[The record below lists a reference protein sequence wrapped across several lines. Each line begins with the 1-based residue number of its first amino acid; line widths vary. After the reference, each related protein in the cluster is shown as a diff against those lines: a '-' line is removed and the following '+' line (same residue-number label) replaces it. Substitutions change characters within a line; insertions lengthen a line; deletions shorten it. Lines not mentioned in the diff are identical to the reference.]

1 LRHSDERVF
10 VCFFFTAIQVTL
22 FYEGL
27 TIIGSTLTLPSL
39 LGFLD
44 IAGSDVVASQWP
56 TTIIL
61 KGRKDT
67 CLYPP

>member
-1 LRHSDERVF
+1 
-10 VCFFFTAIQVTL
+10 
-22 FYEGL
+22 
-27 TIIGSTLTLPSL
+27 LPSL